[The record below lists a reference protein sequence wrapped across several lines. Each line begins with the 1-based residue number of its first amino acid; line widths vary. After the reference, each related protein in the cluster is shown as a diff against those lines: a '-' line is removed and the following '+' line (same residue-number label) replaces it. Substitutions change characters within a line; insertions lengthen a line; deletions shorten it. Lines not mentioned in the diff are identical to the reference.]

1 MPSRAAGG
9 ASSQSLTRNA
19 AVEIDKMPEKKAEH
33 PDNGAKAGRST
44 PRGAQSSADAKM
56 RTDKSRGCIM
66 LKKKDYP
73 TIAAQ
78 LQEFLAERFEEV
90 TVEIADN
97 VHYKGTNVV
106 VTSPTFDGLLPEQR
120 YHHVVQAIPQDFYE
134 SYLRSGVVWFELAPR
149 QSGRDYM
156 RMPRSEDIES
166 EESRI
171 QSGLQKARFFE
182 RFAEALEGTEDEPSR
197 DDFVLAR
204 QVLSELGWAEP
215 DQLNASLYF
224 VRQGAFC
231 DADIVDVVLPALE
244 GEE

>member
-1 MPSRAAGG
+1 
-9 ASSQSLTRNA
+9 
-19 AVEIDKMPEKKAEH
+19 
-33 PDNGAKAGRST
+33 
-44 PRGAQSSADAKM
+44 
-56 RTDKSRGCIM
+56 
-66 LKKKDYP
+66 
-73 TIAAQ
+73 
-78 LQEFLAERFEEV
+78 
-90 TVEIADN
+90 
-97 VHYKGTNVV
+97 
-106 VTSPTFDGLLPEQR
+106 
-120 YHHVVQAIPQDFYE
+120 VVQAIPQDFYE